1 MKNELIQV
9 FISGGYVM
17 FPLLICSIISLTIII
32 ERLYNLREKKIIK
45 NDELSRVN
53 ELLDKGFYNKALEVC
68 ISNPNPLN
76 EILKAIL
83 ENREASI
90 ETLRQTIADAAKLI
104 FPRIEKYLSVLATI
118 ASVSPLLG
126 LLGTVTGMM
135 KVFHVITSIGLGEPA
150 ALSGGIAEALITTV
164 FGLAIA
170 IPSLIMHNYF
180 QHKAELIVGNIESIA
195 LTFMKKIS
203 NKRENLSFTERKISD
218 DIL

>member
-53 ELLDKGFYNKALEVC
+53 ELLEKGFYNKALEIC
-68 ISNPNPLN
+68 ISNPSPVN

-83 ENREASI
+83 ENRDASV
-90 ETLRQTIADAAKLI
+90 ESLRQTITDAAKLI
-104 FPRIEKYLSVLATI
+104 FPKIEKYLSVLATI
-118 ASVSPLLG
+118 ASVPPLLG

-170 IPSLIMHNYF
+170 IPSLIMYNYF

-195 LTFMKKIS
+195 LAFMKKIS
-203 NKRENLSFTERKISD
+203 NKQENLSFPERRISD

>member
-45 NDELSRVN
+45 NDELGRVN
-53 ELLDKGFYNKALEVC
+53 ELLEKGFYNKALEIC
-68 ISNPNPLN
+68 ISNPSPVN

-83 ENREASI
+83 ENKDASV
-90 ETLRQTIADAAKLI
+90 ESLRQTITDAAKLI
-104 FPRIEKYLSVLATI
+104 FPKIEKYLSVLATI

-170 IPSLIMHNYF
+170 IPSLIMYNYF

-195 LTFMKKIS
+195 LAFMKKIS
-203 NKRENLSFTERKISD
+203 NKQENLSFPERKISD